1 MTNSS
6 CNSVPHSHPSHLKL
20 LRQSWEQK
28 SRGETV
34 PLRNVPSECRE
45 EKLTNTFQF
54 KNNRIWHDSK
64 GENRTRLRWP
74 RNSRQQLEKNCFE
87 SPVVFHP
94 ISVMVG
100 TSHIL
105 SKPVFALPVKSR
117 AYRKHFPHS
126 IVVGGAWEI
135 KVKCFVQCPL
145 KWKAEL
151 LFVVFNLPRRK
162 PQGRIRCTQD

>member
-1 MTNSS
+1 MSSLLWQLVCINSFS
-6 CNSVPHSHPSHLKL
+6 
-20 LRQSWEQK
+20 E
-28 SRGETV
+28 GETQTGA
-34 PLRNVPSECRE
+34 PLGLKMGVFSPKGAPVCFSVCPV
-45 EKLTNTFQF
+45 
-54 KNNRIWHDSK
+54 K